1 MPARQ
6 CPFCGKSVSNV
17 HRQCPFCRETLP
29 EASKIHAA
37 RPRWSDVQARRKVRQ
52 GLLYMLVA
60 GLIYYFAGGYGS
72 PLQLPVKFQP
82 IVSQFLIPLLFL
94 GGLGLT
100 LFGYY
105 MKKSHA

>member
-17 HRQCPFCRETLP
+17 HRQCPYCRETLP
-29 EASKIHAA
+29 EVPNVHAA
-37 RPRWSDVQARRKVRQ
+37 QPQWSNAQAHRKVRQ
-52 GLLYMLVA
+52 GMLYMLLA
-60 GLIYYFAGGYGS
+60 GLIYYFVGGYGS
-72 PLQLPVKFQP
+72 PFQLPVAFQP

-94 GGLGLT
+94 AGIGLALY
-100 LFGYY
+100 GYY